1 MQDSDYCTEESAR
14 LFQTIISLGYEIFR
28 PGWPLTKQ
36 TGCANKFWVED
47 LLLVRRDF
55 LLELIR
61 DHEEMKRMKK
71 IKWEY
76 EIQVMDDDDF
86 EVIPRGYYD
95 WSDRKN
101 SPAYHGVSG

>member
-1 MQDSDYCTEESAR
+1 
-14 LFQTIISLGYEIFR
+14 
-28 PGWPLTKQ
+28 
-36 TGCANKFWVED
+36 
-47 LLLVRRDF
+47 
-55 LLELIR
+55 
-61 DHEEMKRMKK
+61 MKK

-101 SPAYHGVSG
+101 SPAYHGVSGQLIVNKDKAEKTKKKLKSWSGCLLLMMTYSSIDLLL